1 MINKNYLKKIFIFL
15 TTHLF
20 FFFYG
25 KIQRVIK
32 SNEDKRIKIK
42 EIIFDQEFKYNIFT
56 ILTGRLYT
64 DTVHDTA
71 VILDNSIIKGPSF
84 QLRDNINSICSDNIV
99 FKRGTPRVKKKFNGT
114 VLSLL
119 TGGGGNENY
128 WHWLFDVLPRLELAK
143 TIYKEDEIDFFLFP
157 DTKKNFQKQ
166 TLDILKIDEEKR
178 LSSKKVRHLKSDK
191 LIVTD
196 RPTISIKNTTRDTW
210 KEEVPIWI
218 IKYLR
223 KNFLKLEF
231 NKSNNFPKKIYIDRS
246 DAKAHHKK
254 FRSIKNENE
263 IINYLISV
271 GFKSLRIG
279 NYNFV
284 DQIKLFSGAK
294 EIVGL
299 HGGGFANLVFCE
311 PNTKVLELKNETTGN
326 IIGDLAKK
334 NKLNYDCIIGKNQNT
349 QKHSQQGNIEISIN
363 DLKNKLND

>member
-20 FFFYG
+20 FFYG
-25 KIQRVIK
+25 KIQKIIK

-42 EIIFDQEFKYNIFT
+42 EIIYDQEFKYNIFT

-99 FKRGTPRVKKKFNGT
+99 FKRGTPRFKKKFNGT

-128 WHWLFDVLPRLELAK
+128 WHWLFDVLPRLELIK
-143 TIYKEDEIDFFLFP
+143 TIYKKNEIDFFLFP
-157 DTKKNFQKQ
+157 DIKKDFQKQ
-166 TLDILKIDEEKR
+166 TLDILQIDKKKR
-178 LSSKKVRHLKSDK
+178 LSSKKIRHLKTDK
-191 LIVTD
+191 LIITD
-196 RPTISIKNTTRDTW
+196 RPTISIKNTINDSWR
-210 KEEVPIWI
+210 EEVPIWI

-223 KNFLKLEF
+223 KNFLKFKLS
-231 NKSNNFPKKIYIDRS
+231 KDDNFPKKIFIDRS
-246 DAKAHHKK
+246 DAKEHHNK

-263 IINYLISV
+263 ILDYLKSV

-279 NYNFV
+279 DFNFI
-284 DQIKLFSGAK
+284 DQIKLFSEAK

-311 PNTKVLELKNETTGN
+311 PNTKVVELKNETTGN

-334 NKLNYDCIIGKNQNT
+334 NKLNYNYVIGKNQNV

-363 DLKNKLND
+363 DLKNKLN